1 MYNQLA
7 DVYTPIAYITF
18 NLHRFSKPRIYELST
33 PKQSKATWWTSFGPN
48 LVWGNQEPMWPTSE
62 AALKAIATPRLKDLA
77 LAKVDHRPPDTFM

>member
-1 MYNQLA
+1 MPSSCQCYGMYIVCVLHSGSRLA
-7 DVYTPIAYITF
+7 RETRLEQGCSYSDHNVYTS
-18 NLHRFSKPRIYELST
+18 LR
-33 PKQSKATWWTSFGPN
+33 PN

>member
-1 MYNQLA
+1 MYII
-7 DVYTPIAYITF
+7 VCV
-18 NLHRFSKPRIYELST
+18 LHKHPVFTVAE
-33 PKQSKATWWTSFGPN
+33 PKVLYLDYNVTTSLRPN